1 MSPPSVPAA
10 AGGPPGRPRSG
21 WARAFWGVTR
31 WLHIYLSLFGF
42 ATILF
47 FSVTGIT
54 LNHPTWFGGVGE
66 TTEPFN
72 GTVDTAWL
80 GVEGER
86 EPDWLRLAEYIRATH
101 QLQGMVGDVRDDG
114 AELSLAFEGPAYAA
128 DVLVQREGGQYEGT
142 ITRHGMVALIND
154 LHKGR
159 DTGIPWSVVI
169 DLSAVLMAVS
179 AITGLV
185 LLYSIK
191 RKRVAGTLTAL
202 AGTLVL
208 WLAYRWLVP

>member
-1 MSPPSVPAA
+1 MSTTAPAA
-10 AGGPPGRPRSG
+10 PASVVPTSRPEWAAVEAHAKRLSSSHLRDLFKADAGRGP
-21 WARAFWGVTR
+21 
-31 WLHIYLSLFGF
+31 
-42 ATILF
+42 
-47 FSVTGIT
+47 
-54 LNHPTWFGGVGE
+54 
-66 TTEPFN
+66 
-72 GTVDTAWL
+72 
-80 GVEGER
+80 
-86 EPDWLRLAEYIRATH
+86 
-101 QLQGMVGDVRDDG
+101 
-114 AELSLAFEGPAYAA
+114 SLAFEGPAYAA

>member
-1 MSPPSVPAA
+1 
-10 AGGPPGRPRSG
+10 
-21 WARAFWGVTR
+21 
-31 WLHIYLSLFGF
+31 
-42 ATILF
+42 
-47 FSVTGIT
+47 
-54 LNHPTWFGGVGE
+54 
-66 TTEPFN
+66 
-72 GTVDTAWL
+72 
-80 GVEGER
+80 
-86 EPDWLRLAEYIRATH
+86 
-101 QLQGMVGDVRDDG
+101 
-114 AELSLAFEGPAYAA
+114 
-128 DVLVQREGGQYEGT
+128 
-142 ITRHGMVALIND
+142 MVALIND